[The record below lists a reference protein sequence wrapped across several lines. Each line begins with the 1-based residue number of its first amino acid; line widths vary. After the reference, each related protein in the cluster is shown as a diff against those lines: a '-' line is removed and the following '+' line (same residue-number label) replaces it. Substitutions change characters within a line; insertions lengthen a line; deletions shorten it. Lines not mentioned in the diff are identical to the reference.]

1 MKPLA
6 RRPYYHPAPI
16 DLTNVEI
23 SDESCANLCDGI
35 VNVVGTEVVFMDDIV
50 VAVRGG
56 PPPPVAAPTP
66 KDSQVSLGDE

>member
-1 MKPLA
+1 MKLTPIVGSIGASA
-6 RRPYYHPAPI
+6 R
-16 DLTNVEI
+16 NVQE
-23 SDESCANLCDGI
+23 NYRV